1 MGFRTKEVL
10 FVIILLYNTVKVT
23 VVVTPLPTAVVV
35 MVQGVALMT
44 PQPWPLLDQV
54 PMERGLLALKGPDMD
69 TVTENDWTEGDVQA
83 EAAVGSEPLAQA
95 TTALTCRAAVLS
107 SW

>member
-1 MGFRTKEVL
+1 
-10 FVIILLYNTVKVT
+10 
-23 VVVTPLPTAVVV
+23 
-35 MVQGVALMT
+35 
-44 PQPWPLLDQV
+44 
-54 PMERGLLALKGPDMD
+54 MD
-69 TVTENDWTEGDVQA
+69 TVTEKDWTEGDVQA